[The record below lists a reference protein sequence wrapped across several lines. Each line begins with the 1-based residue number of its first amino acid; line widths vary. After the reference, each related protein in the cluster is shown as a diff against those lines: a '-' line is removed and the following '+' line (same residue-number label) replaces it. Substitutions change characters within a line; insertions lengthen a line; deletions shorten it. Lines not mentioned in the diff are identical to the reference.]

1 MRSGRHTNP
10 LDRDW
15 ADDTETTLGAE
26 LATRLTSP
34 ADISCIWVGDWLIR
48 RLLKVCSSHV
58 GAIELPAYCPVGQDS
73 CHLLVHQA
81 GNRQQRRGRARPG
94 LAPSNRRRRGYSA
107 AASSACSNAASR
119 PRATALTRLSSTCPS
134 LTAGRTRIPHAR
146 HRSHTVRLGSAHK
159 VPPTA
164 DAWS

>member
-81 GNRQQRRGRARPG
+81 GNRQQRRGRARLG
-94 LAPSNRRRRGYSA
+94 LAPSNREGEVTPPPLA
-107 AASSACSNAASR
+107 ARSNAALR
-119 PRATALTRLSSTCPS
+119 PRVTALTRSSSTCSNVVDGWSYSNTPCPAS
-134 LTAGRTRIPHAR
+134 FSYSTTRIGA
-146 HRSHTVRLGSAHK
+146 
-159 VPPTA
+159 
-164 DAWS
+164 